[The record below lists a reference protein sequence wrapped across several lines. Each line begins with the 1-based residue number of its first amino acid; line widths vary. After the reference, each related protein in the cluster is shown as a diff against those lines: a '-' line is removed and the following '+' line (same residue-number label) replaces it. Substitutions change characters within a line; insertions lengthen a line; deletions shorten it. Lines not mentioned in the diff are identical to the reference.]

1 MIKNDLS
8 ISIYIYNPYLE
19 VFRAGLDGALSNCV
33 MEGVSAHS
41 TGLQWDN
48 VKGPFQPCEFY
59 DSVIFKSF
67 V

>member
-19 VFRAGLDGALSNCV
+19 VFRADLDGALSN
-33 MEGVSAHS
+33 
-41 TGLQWDN
+41 
-48 VKGPFQPCEFY
+48 
-59 DSVIFKSF
+59 F